1 MMKKKENTSD
11 SLVNTLATATWKEAE
26 YSNAAVCQR
35 CKGMPAINVFIGG
48 VYPAIICAPC
58 RSDLEH
64 KARSN
69 PTYRAILAARQ
80 KIVLTNPYSIEFAE
94 LFNLKLD
101 LEKDLYD
108 DFVKDWLEKNEE
120 KATHS

>member
-48 VYPAIICAPC
+48 VYPAILCAPC
-58 RSDLEH
+58 RSDLEY
-64 KARSN
+64 RSRGN
-69 PTYRAILAARQ
+69 IIWRGLIATRQ
-80 KIVLTNPYSIEFAE
+80 KLMLADPYSTEYAG
-94 LFNLKLD
+94 LFSLKLD
-101 LEKDLYD
+101 FERDFYN
-108 DFVKDWLEKNEE
+108 DFVKDWLGEGNGDG
-120 KATHS
+120 